1 MHDDA
6 VLGGPGARF
15 IKPQVRQELHTSVQ
29 AITTAKHRDWSLPA
43 AMVDS
48 QMTVYRYTRSGTGET
63 RYFTSDEHA
72 EQTVPDEWQRGEA
85 IQISKGVD
93 GRQAVQFG
101 LAHSTVSDYDELLQ
115 LYQLEDAPE
124 PVEANRAI
132 TAIERLASQPWF
144 ARTLLFIAFFALLSE
159 ASAPGVGVA
168 GFISGL
174 CFLLF
179 FWSQFLNGTA
189 DWLEVLLFVGGLTF
203 VLLEIFVIPGLGV
216 FGVGGGVMIIVSIVL
231 ASQTFVI
238 PRNSYQLEQLPS
250 SLLMV
255 VLAFGGGLAAL
266 LIVPRF
272 LPRTPY
278 VSRMMLAPPEGEQRD
293 ELSQR
298 ESLVNWVHLQGKRGV
313 TTTRLSPS
321 GKARFG
327 DDLVDVISDGELIPA
342 GTDICVV
349 EVHGNHILVRAID
362 EDPAWT

>member
-1 MHDDA
+1 
-6 VLGGPGARF
+6 
-15 IKPQVRQELHTSVQ
+15 
-29 AITTAKHRDWSLPA
+29 
-43 AMVDS
+43 
-48 QMTVYRYTRSGTGET
+48 
-63 RYFTSDEHA
+63 
-72 EQTVPDEWQRGEA
+72 
-85 IQISKGVD
+85 VD

-278 VSRMMLAPPEGEQRD
+278 VSRMMLAPPEGEQLD